1 MPSIL
6 PPISIKSPSKEDDI
20 KEGSETTVIVDETT
34 LDDDTEKENLVVAGK
49 IFTECF
55 RTITC

>member
-34 LDDDTEKENLVVAGK
+34 PDDDDKQDVAAGK
-49 IFTECF
+49 LFTECF